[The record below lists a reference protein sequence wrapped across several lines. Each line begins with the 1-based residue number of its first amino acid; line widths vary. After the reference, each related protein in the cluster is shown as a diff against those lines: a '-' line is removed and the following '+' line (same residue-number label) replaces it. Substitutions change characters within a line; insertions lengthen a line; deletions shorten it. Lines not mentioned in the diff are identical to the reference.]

1 MEERIDPGV
10 IGERMA
16 AGYLRLRGYRIV
28 EQNYRTGHLEIDL
41 IALDG
46 YCLAFV
52 EVKLRRGD
60 SFGRA
65 VEAVGPG
72 KIRNLKK
79 AARRYLSQEQRPTV
93 SEIRFDLV
101 AVDLDSRR
109 DMMVLTHI
117 KGIS

>member
-28 EQNYRTGHLEIDL
+28 EQNYRAGHLEVDL

-65 VEAVGPG
+65 VEAVGAG
-72 KIRNLKK
+72 KIRNLRK
-79 AARRYLSQEQRPTV
+79 AARLYLSQEQRPTV

-117 KGIS
+117 KGIT